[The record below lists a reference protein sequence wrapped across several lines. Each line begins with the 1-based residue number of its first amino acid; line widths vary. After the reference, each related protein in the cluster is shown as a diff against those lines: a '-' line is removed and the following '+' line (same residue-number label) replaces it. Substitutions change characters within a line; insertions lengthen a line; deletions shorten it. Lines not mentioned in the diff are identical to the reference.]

1 MSVTSLPSGR
11 QAAPIQHDQKQD
23 DATARPAIESVDAVG
38 YGNPPHHSRFK
49 PGQSGNPRGRPK
61 GPKSLHAAV
70 HTALSERVTI
80 NEQGKRRQIA
90 KREAI
95 AKQLVNK
102 AAGGDV
108 AAIKLLSQL
117 LAASHADRGTNDA
130 PPTPVELRESD
141 QSVIAAIMRRFGGD
155 DE

>member
-1 MSVTSLPSGR
+1 MTKPLPSNERDTLPG
-11 QAAPIQHDQKQD
+11 QADLEHDH
-23 DATARPAIESVDAVG
+23 AARSVAAEQPDTVG
-38 YGNPPHHSRFK
+38 YCNPPRHSRFK
-49 PGQSGNPRGRPK
+49 SGQSGNPRGRPK

-70 HTALSERVTI
+70 DTALSERVTI
-80 NEQGKRRQIA
+80 SEQGKRRQIA

-102 AAGGDV
+102 AASGDV

-117 LAASHADRGTNDA
+117 LAASHAGRGTTNA

>member
-1 MSVTSLPSGR
+1 MSIPTPPNEQGTLLSQADPKHD
-11 QAAPIQHDQKQD
+11 QAARSV
-23 DATARPAIESVDAVG
+23 ATEQPDTVG
-38 YGNPPHHSRFK
+38 YGNPPRHSRFK

-90 KREAI
+90 KQDAI

-117 LAASHADRGTNDA
+117 LAASHRDRGMTNA